1 MVNLLEAL
9 HDHTDDLEDFD
20 IVIVVDRPADVS
32 NFLDGNKKR
41 LSRIKNLSV
50 TSVYD
55 ILTRPFNYLFYNES
69 FQEVDFSIHQGINVL
84 HGGHWGSAN
93 TL

>member
-20 IVIVVDRPADVS
+20 IVIVVDRTADVS

-41 LSRIKNLSV
+41 LSRIK
-50 TSVYD
+50 
-55 ILTRPFNYLFYNES
+55 IFR
-69 FQEVDFSIHQGINVL
+69 
-84 HGGHWGSAN
+84 
-93 TL
+93 